1 MIHNGRRKIFTDV
14 SEVNDENVLDVVTD
28 AMRVHQDNVNDIT
41 YLYDYYRGIQP
52 ILQRVKAVR
61 PEINNHV
68 LENRANEIVSFK
80 SGYLMG
86 EPMQYVS
93 RSEENSMEVNDLN
106 TFVFAEEKSSKDKE
120 LSDWLHIC
128 GIGIRVV
135 LPDLE
140 GEEDESPFELYT
152 VDPRDGFVVYSS
164 DLSHKPVLGVVYY
177 RDEKNCI
184 HATCYSKNRSFVI
197 DGNELVAS
205 EPHVLGDVPVIE
217 YQLNTPRMGAFE
229 PVIPLLDAINTV
241 ASNRVDSI
249 EQFVQAI
256 MVFTNVDLTDDM
268 FKRMRSDGAIKIA
281 DLDDNKKAGIS
292 YLTAVLN
299 QQENQVLVEHMY
311 NSVLTICGMPNR
323 NGGSSTS
330 DTGSAVMLR
339 DGWSAAEARAKDS
352 ELWFKLSERKLLKVI
367 LQICKIKKAFSL
379 RVCDVDIRFTR
390 RNYENIAQK
399 STVLTQMLG
408 CEKIHPKLA
417 FQHSGMFPDPDLAYT
432 ISKEYTD
439 EQSLSRESLTGD
451 SGEDFEDSQ
460 EGESSGAEDRESG
473 DRSD

>member
-14 SEVNDENVLDVVTD
+14 SEVNDQNVVDLVTD
-28 AMRVHQDNVNDIT
+28 AMRVHSQNVSDIT

-52 ILQRVKAVR
+52 ILQRVKNVR

-68 LENRANEIVSFK
+68 LENRANEIVAFK

-93 RSEENSMEVNDLN
+93 RSEENSTEVNDLN

-120 LSDWLHIC
+120 LSDWIHIC
-128 GIGIRVV
+128 GIGLRVV
-135 LPDLE
+135 LPDAQD
-140 GEEDESPFELYT
+140 EEDESPFEIYT
-152 VDPRDGFVVYSS
+152 VDPREGFVVYSS
-164 DLSHKPVLGVVYY
+164 DLSHKPILGVVYY
-177 RDEKNCI
+177 RDEKNTI

-197 DGNELVAS
+197 EGHELILS

-217 YQLNTPRMGAFE
+217 YQLNTARMGAFE
-229 PVIPLLDAINTV
+229 PVIPLLDAINTM
-241 ASNRVDSI
+241 ASSRVDSV

-256 MVFTNVDLTDDM
+256 MVFTNVDLDDEM

-281 DLDDNKKAGIS
+281 DLDDNKKASIS

-352 ELWFKLSERKLLKVI
+352 ELWFKLSERKFLKII
-367 LQICKIKKAFSL
+367 LQICKIKKAFNL

-408 CEKIHPKLA
+408 CDKLHPKLA
-417 FQHSGMFPDPDLAYT
+417 FQHCGMFPDPDLAYT
-432 ISKEYTD
+432 ISKEYVD
-439 EQSLSRESLTGD
+439 EQSLNRD
-451 SGEDFEDSQ
+451 SGNDFENPQ
-460 EGESSGAEDRESG
+460 EGESSGAEDREQR